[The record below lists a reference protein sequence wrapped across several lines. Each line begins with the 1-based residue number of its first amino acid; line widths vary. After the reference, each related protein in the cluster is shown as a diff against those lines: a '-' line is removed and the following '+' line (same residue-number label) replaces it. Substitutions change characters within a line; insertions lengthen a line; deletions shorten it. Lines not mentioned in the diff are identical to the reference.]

1 VIGNK
6 KASPD
11 PSERRGVPMHT
22 REDMVSFSDNFCK
35 ILANFSPPPSG
46 RLGGAF
52 LFTYLSVK
60 QIDTMVFAELVTLAY

>member
-1 VIGNK
+1 
-6 KASPD
+6 
-11 PSERRGVPMHT
+11 MHT